1 MTEESTSQTT
11 KLPTFGRAF
20 RRLTSSEHNVIIA
33 LSVVIGVSVGLAS
46 LVFRFLLESARTLL
60 FEGLQA
66 PEGSPA
72 RFLVIAIPA
81 IGGLLVGPIIHFFAR
96 EAKGHGVPEVM
107 QAVALRGGIIRRRV
121 ALAKAVASAICI
133 GSGGSAG
140 REGPIVQIGS
150 AVGSGIGQ
158 FARMS
163 EDRLK
168 VLVGCGAAAGIAA
181 VFNAPIAGVMFA
193 LEVILGDW
201 GIRTLSP
208 VVLSSVLASV
218 TSRLA
223 LGDNLAFRVSA
234 YHLVSAW
241 EMPVYA
247 VLGIL
252 AGIVAVVF
260 IRSLYKCEDIF
271 ESLKVPGY
279 LKPAVGGLLVGCVG
293 LFFPQIFS
301 DGYPAVNLA
310 LNDQLTLTLA
320 LALVFAKIA
329 ATSFTLGSGNSGGIF
344 APSLFIGA
352 MLGAAV
358 GNVAHTLM
366 PEVTAS
372 AGAYALV
379 GMAALVGGTTHAPIT
394 AMLIIFE
401 MTNDY
406 SIILPLMLCSAVS
419 TLVSSQISKQ
429 SIYTLKLARRGI
441 NIRRG
446 VDVNVMGS
454 ITVDSVMRKN
464 VESVRAHLPLTD
476 FLRILRSTAATTFPV
491 VDGSG
496 TLVGVVSLEDAREVV
511 LNESRASLER
521 ILIVQDIADCNPPVL
536 NPGHTLNDA
545 MLSFGARDSEQLPV
559 VDSSTRRLLGVV
571 VRADVIGAYNKTL
584 LSRDR

>member
-1 MTEESTSQTT
+1 MNEQRTPRTT
-11 KLPTFGRAF
+11 NLPTFKRAYL
-20 RRLTSSEHNVIIA
+20 RLTSSEHSVIIA
-33 LSVVIGVSVGLAS
+33 LSVLIGVSVGLAS
-46 LVFRFLLESARTLL
+46 LVFRFLLDAARTLL
-60 FEGLQA
+60 FERMA
-66 PEGSPA
+66 ASEGSPV
-72 RFLVIAIPA
+72 RLLVVAIPV

-107 QAVALRGGIIRRRV
+107 QAVALRGGMIRRRV

-158 FARMS
+158 LARMS
-163 EDRLK
+163 QDRLK
-168 VLVGCGAAAGIAA
+168 VLVGCGAAGGIAA

-223 LGDNLAFRVSA
+223 IGDNLAFKVPA
-234 YHLVSAW
+234 YRLVSAW

-260 IRSLYKCEDIF
+260 IRSLYKCEDVFDSIK
-271 ESLKVPGY
+271 LPGY

-293 LFFPQIFS
+293 LFFPQVFS

-310 LNDQLTLTLA
+310 LNDELTLTLA
-320 LALVFAKIA
+320 VVLVFAKIA

-344 APSLFIGA
+344 APSLFMGA
-352 MLGAAV
+352 MLGAAL
-358 GNVAHTLM
+358 GTVAHTFM
-366 PEVTAS
+366 PDVTAS

-379 GMAALVGGTTHAPIT
+379 GMAALVAGTTHAPIT

-419 TLVSSQISKQ
+419 TLVSSHISRE
-429 SIYTLKLARRGI
+429 SIYTLKLVRRGI

-454 ITVDSVMRKN
+454 ITVDSVMRKD
-464 VESVRAHLPLTD
+464 VQTVGAHLPVSE
-476 FLRILRSTAATTFPV
+476 FLEVLRNA
-491 VDGSG
+491 SG
-496 TLVGVVSLEDAREVV
+496 TSFPMVDASGKLLGVVSLEDAREVV
-511 LNESRASLER
+511 LDESRSGLER

-536 NPGHTLNDA
+536 SPGHTLNDA
-545 MLSFGARDSEQLPV
+545 MLKFGARDSEQLPV
-559 VDSSTRRLLGVV
+559 VDASTGRLLGVV
-571 VRADVIGAYNKTL
+571 LRADVIGAYSKTL
-584 LSRDR
+584 LSRGR